1 MSGRPMEA
9 IFTPD
14 DGSFPVCLGCLDRSV
29 IPIAWRT
36 RSASRQQTTASR
48 RANLRWH
55 FASGKCTCS
64 PVEVTSGDDEHSHDP
79 EYSAIKKSNK
89 ELHLLQMVSRRTNH
103 GSSGKVVTHF
113 KKLREKA
120 ASKKTCNQ
128 HCSTDATVDQEE
140 CMALDSE
147 ASFEDRN
154 IIHSKMKANL
164 EDAQSCQNRIVEAKS
179 EYAKYLEKKYALEA
193 NVLEK
198 RTSLSQ
204 MHSLLDENDKAIAE
218 LEQKLGH
225 HRLQGQKIEK
235 DMEHKESEIER
246 LKEAL
251 SGIDKACYD
260 YKQLFSRIME
270 ELKQMHNE

>member
-1 MSGRPMEA
+1 MEA

-14 DGSFPVCLGCLDRSV
+14 DGSLPVCLGRLDLSV
-29 IPIAWRT
+29 IPIARRT

-55 FASGKCTCS
+55 FASGKCTSS
-64 PVEVTSGDDEHSHDP
+64 PVEVTSGNDEHSHDS

-113 KKLREKA
+113 KKS
-120 ASKKTCNQ
+120 SKKSCNQ
-128 HCSTDATVDQEE
+128 HCSTDATVGQEE

-147 ASFEDRN
+147 ASFEERN

-179 EYAKYLEKKYALEA
+179 EYAKYLEKKYALKA

-204 MHSLLDENDKAIAE
+204 MHSMLDENDKAIAE

-235 DMEHKESEIER
+235 DMEHKQSEIER

>member
-1 MSGRPMEA
+1 MAGRPIEA

-14 DGSFPVCLGCLDRSV
+14 DGSLPVCLGRLDRSV
-29 IPIAWRT
+29 IPIARRT

-48 RANLRWH
+48 QANLRWH
-55 FASGKCTCS
+55 SASRKCTS
-64 PVEVTSGDDEHSHDP
+64 SLVEVTSGDDEHSHDP
-79 EYSAIKKSNK
+79 EYSAIKKSNR
-89 ELHLLQMVSRRTNH
+89 EPHQLQMVSGQTNH
-103 GSSGKVVTHF
+103 GSSRKVVTHF
-113 KKLREKA
+113 KRLRKKA

-128 HCSTDATVDQEE
+128 HCSMDATVEE
-140 CMALDSE
+140 
-147 ASFEDRN
+147 RN

-164 EDAQSCQNRIVEAKS
+164 EVAQSCQNRIAEAKS
-179 EYAKYLEKKYALEA
+179 EYAKYLEKKDAVEA
-193 NVLEK
+193 KVLEK

-225 HRLQGQKIEK
+225 HRLKGQKIEK

-260 YKQLFSRIME
+260 YKQLFSRIMD
-270 ELKQMHNE
+270 ELQQMHNE